1 MQISPLG
8 RILWM
13 AVHNAGF
20 RHTAMT
26 DLGAALAEAA
36 VLLTDREMAE
46 LRTFWETI
54 TPLSDRPALEAI
66 QRYARL
72 HYTSPIE
79 EESEATP
86 PLSLVYPP
94 RPDSRRKA

>member
-1 MQISPLG
+1 MQNSPIG
-8 RILWM
+8 RVLWM

-20 RHTAMT
+20 RRTAMT

-46 LRTFWETI
+46 LRTFWETVA
-54 TPLSDRPALEAI
+54 PLSDRPALEAI

-72 HYTSPIE
+72 HYTPPIE
-79 EESEATP
+79 EEADALPYLTP
-86 PLSLVYPP
+86 PA
-94 RPDSRRKA
+94 RPDRRRNP